1 MADLFSP
8 PMISVT
14 TIALLL
20 MLFHLAFILSSSIPV
35 VPRSRQN
42 ADCVISV
49 EGPTSRTLLQTDG
62 YVDDQLLLAVC
73 AAPDTAI
80 VEPFSTIIPT
90 SSSSEVLPSSNI
102 EMSTIFVPP
111 CVNATVLLVF
121 DAMVGKTQLSVEAQ
135 LKSVTTN
142 FSCSLT
148 IDYIIAGISIFETSS
163 VSPPST
169 ARASY
174 ELPFSSHSII
184 PSDNDPNTIYTLR
197 SGSHNAF
204 STTYRNATS
213 SQLYSYDVRI
223 QFPDGSSSSS
233 RSVPDVSSAL
243 SGIRPNMSV
252 DASSPILYNSDY
264 CVSIAVADVYN
275 ALASDNSTCGLAIS
289 AQDGGTPIFALRF
302 QKFKDGPIYSRLNW
316 PEFTS
321 NDEQLDT
328 EEFYNSFFVDVIG
341 DPPPLIEDIKIPRPL
356 YRAGGQVISIV
367 LDNVKPSD
375 TRTFSLGNTSFP
387 ELPGSFQRQQNGL
400 YQIQFQ
406 TSPGTGI
413 GINWRL
419 TIINQKGQTTSLIT
433 SDNISTVLSYSTEP
447 IKITG
452 VEPPW
457 GSDSQVITLTGYF
470 DGFDP
475 NTEGHDILI
484 GEKSLTELGGEVLS
498 VNLEAGKIEF
508 RVPNRDLL
516 GSAYNYPIQVV
527 VGTEISERG
536 FFEYIPEVMNVA
548 IKVFGGIYSKLTGQH
563 VLGAC
568 EYSKYVAI
576 LPPGVREPERYSW
589 SLITRIDGIVVNI
602 LERVSSETILDR
614 SSLHLRA
621 RVFGGRGGVFVL
633 SVACNIYGRDY
644 IADVTLRR
652 TGAPVI
658 GVNLPELPSRSL
670 AIPDIPQRVQAVVNL
685 PDDDCF
691 RVQRDVVYEWTY
703 NNITYI
709 FSQANLTD
717 IPKLEV
723 NDISITE
730 LDVYV
735 ARIGRELIIPQSKL
749 IYGNANITLLVYV
762 YGSEFVSGNATTLL
776 RVKPAELFP
785 VIGNG
790 ASRVELMI
798 SDNLFMTGM
807 RSKNPD
813 EAYRTGQNIDRFMWK
828 CSLTDVDGYGRE
840 CPSDF
845 APSTSSVSFNVSSS
859 SLRKA
864 QQQFSPN
871 SSVNLLL
878 LYTLT
883 VSVGFPVL
891 SAFSSIV
898 EVDVINDESSSRFAT
913 LENLSVKNGR
923 GTLVDRNRIRF
934 YEDLV
939 VEPIGFNV
947 TWIFSVFASTLETNL
962 VDLTA
967 NYIMGERYYDPTRNE
982 SQALPLGIKAGTL
995 RPSRTYKIR
1004 ITVESEPKTIGTNL
1018 KPSVVIFTV
1027 RTVDAPKLLLPR
1039 LGIVKGDFTTLF
1051 SASARVSVDSNSPY
1065 AFFFFL
1071 ISEDGDE
1078 ICLDGCSGL
1087 PIVQFRI
1094 LEVGSYQVLVR
1105 LRDLQGKPVLDEG
1118 LFDDNITVTSN
1129 LFDNTSSIGENGA
1142 FHFTS
1147 YSALLR
1153 TASMYGDHGT
1163 VQTASSSLARR
1174 ARLEPLNDDPIVRQA
1189 FHSVISEALNH
1200 MRGIVFNSVPN
1211 VFAARSYIQTAN
1223 MFSKIS
1229 PQKVPSSLLFPKLI
1243 SIVDAAI
1250 LQVPATEALDIE
1262 IDVLTFY
1269 NLSLIHLIKPFNVF
1283 DMENINASRNMA
1295 VLSTKILEQRIRTAG
1310 LKSISQIELEGSE
1323 NTEETDPAS
1332 LLIAYYEALQKHL
1345 SVVLA
1350 RDALCGSLKSV
1361 NTAVRNGSWF
1371 FFEPIRNVNISE
1383 RSNWVRRKTNLTD
1396 ETYNNSGANEF
1407 LELVNG
1413 GFMDSFDDFQPVP
1426 IPLPTTFSLYIMCN
1440 GSWLG
1445 TQSVYTHTSSVSR
1458 CDLIEENE
1466 ENEENEESND
1476 IAIQTPENDA
1486 YFSHDVEATSEPV
1499 KLTTISNSGGI
1510 ENQVKRL
1517 FVLVETMDYGWV
1529 TGLVEDNW
1537 RTSSYHLITTN
1548 ITNIVQGSLQ
1558 AVEPKESI
1566 CYSLNTTMQRIGAT
1580 ENRGC
1585 TSAKTFSESKLDMDK
1600 DAASSDWMLSRR
1612 FFVAKTKL
1620 SQDNSSTILIK
1631 SHQAAVMGVVFV
1643 NCPEDTDLPRVALPE
1658 IADQIPYMFIGA
1670 TVTVSSLVTVTWTA
1684 ASANYATLTGAG
1696 LSA

>member
-1 MADLFSP
+1 
-8 PMISVT
+8 MISVI
-14 TIALLL
+14 TIAPLL
-20 MLFHLAFILSSSIPV
+20 MLFHLAFISSSSIPL
-35 VPRSRQN
+35 VPRSRQIT
-42 ADCVISV
+42 DCVVSV

-62 YVDDQLLLAVC
+62 YVDDQLLFAVC
-73 AAPDTAI
+73 ADPDTTI

-90 SSSSEVLPSSNI
+90 SSSSEVLSTSNI
-102 EMSTIFVPP
+102 EMSTIIVPP
-111 CVNATVLLVF
+111 CVNATALLVF
-121 DAMVGKTQLSVEAQ
+121 DAMVGKMQLSVEAQ
-135 LKSVTTN
+135 LQSVTTN

-148 IDYIIAGISIFETSS
+148 IDYLIAGISIFETSFVALS
-163 VSPPST
+163 ST
-169 ARASY
+169 TKASS

-184 PSDNDPNTIYTLR
+184 PSDNDSNTIYTLR

-204 STTYRNATS
+204 STIYRNATS
-213 SQLYSYDVRI
+213 SPLYSYDVRI

-233 RSVPDVSSAL
+233 RSVLDVASAL
-243 SGIRPNMSV
+243 SGIQPNMSV
-252 DASSPILYNSDY
+252 DASSPILYNADY
-264 CVSIAVADVYN
+264 CTSIAVADVYI
-275 ALASDNSTCGLAIS
+275 ALASDNATCGLAIS
-289 AQDGGTPIFALRF
+289 AQDGGSPIFALRF

-316 PEFTS
+316 PEFTN
-321 NDEQLDT
+321 NDEQLNT

-341 DPPPLIEDIKIPRPL
+341 DPPPLIENITVPRVL
-356 YRAGGQVISIV
+356 YRAGGQVISV
-367 LDNVKPSD
+367 VVDNVKPSD
-375 TRTFSLGNTSFP
+375 TRTFSLGNISFP
-387 ELPGSFQRQQNGL
+387 EVPGSFQRQQNGL
-400 YQIQFQ
+400 YQMQFQ
-406 TSPGTGI
+406 TWAGNGTDISWLLG
-413 GINWRL
+413 
-419 TIINQKGQTTSLIT
+419 INQKGQTTSPIT
-433 SDNISTVLSYSTEP
+433 SDNISTVLSYSTDP
-447 IKITG
+447 INITD
-452 VEPPW
+452 VQPPW
-457 GSDSQVITLTGYF
+457 GNNSQVISLSGYF

-475 NTEGHDILI
+475 NTEGHDLFI
-484 GEKSLTELGGEVLS
+484 GEKSLTELGGGVLL

-527 VGTEISERG
+527 LGNEKSKMG

-548 IKVFGGIYSKLTGQH
+548 IKVFGGTYSKLTGQH

-568 EYSKYVAI
+568 EYSKYVAV

-602 LERVSSETILDR
+602 LERVTSENILDR
-614 SSLHLRA
+614 SSLQLRA

-633 SVACNIYGRDY
+633 SVVCNIYGRDY

-652 TGAPVI
+652 TGTPVI
-658 GVNLPELPSRSL
+658 GVSLPELPSRSL

-703 NNITYI
+703 NNVTYI

-723 NDISITE
+723 NEISITE

-749 IYGNANITLLVYV
+749 IYGNANITLLVYI

-785 VIGNG
+785 VIGYG
-790 ASRVELMI
+790 ANRVEHMI

-807 RSKNPD
+807 HSKNPD
-813 EAYRTGQNIDRFMWK
+813 EAYRTGENIDRFMWN
-828 CSLTDVDGYGRE
+828 CSLTDVDGYERQ

-845 APSTSSVSFNVSSS
+845 APSTSSMSFNVSSS
-859 SLRKA
+859 SLQKA
-864 QQQFSPN
+864 QQQFFPN
-871 SSVNLLL
+871 SSVNLLF

-883 VSVGFPVL
+883 VSVGFPIL
-891 SAFSSIV
+891 SSFSTIV
-898 EVDVINDESSSRFAT
+898 EVDVINDESSSRLAT

-939 VEPIGFNV
+939 IEPSGFNV

-967 NYIMGERYYDPTRNE
+967 NFIMGERYYDPNRNE

-995 RPSRTYKIR
+995 RPSRTYTIR
-1004 ITVESEPKTIGTNL
+1004 ITVESESKTIDGTNL
-1018 KPSVVIFTV
+1018 TPSVVIFIV
-1027 RTVDAPKLLLPR
+1027 RTLDAPKLLLPR

-1051 SASARVSVDSNSPY
+1051 SVSARVSVDSSSAY
-1065 AFFFFL
+1065 SFFFFL
-1071 ISEDGDE
+1071 ISNDGDE

-1087 PIVQFRI
+1087 SIVQFRV
-1094 LEVGSYQVLVR
+1094 LEAGSYQVLVR

-1118 LFDDNITVTSN
+1118 LFDDNITVTSTV
-1129 LFDNTSSIGENGA
+1129 FDNTSPLGDNDVL
-1142 FHFTS
+1142 HFRS
-1147 YSALLR
+1147 YSTLLQ
-1153 TASMYGDHGT
+1153 TATMYGDHGT
-1163 VQTASSSLARR
+1163 VQTASSYLAIR
-1174 ARLEPLNDDPIVRQA
+1174 ARLKPLNDDPSVRQA
-1189 FHSVISEALNH
+1189 FYTVISEALNH

-1211 VFAARSYIQTAN
+1211 VFTARSYIQTAN

-1229 PQKVPSSLLFPKLI
+1229 PQKVPSRLLFPKLI

-1250 LQVPATEALDIE
+1250 LQVPVTEALDVE

-1269 NLSLIHLIKPFNVF
+1269 NLSLIHLIKPFNAF
-1283 DMENINASRNMA
+1283 YMENINASRHLA
-1295 VLSTKILEQRIRTAG
+1295 VSSTKTLEQRIRTASFS
-1310 LKSISQIELEGSE
+1310 KSISQIEMEDSE
-1323 NTEETDPAS
+1323 NNEKTDPAS
-1332 LLIAYYEALQKHL
+1332 LLIAYYEYLQKHL

-1361 NTAVRNGSWF
+1361 NTAVQNGRWF
-1371 FFEPIRNVNISE
+1371 FFEPIRNLNISE
-1383 RSNWVRRKTNLTD
+1383 RSNWIRRNRNLTD
-1396 ETYNNSGANEF
+1396 DTYNNSGGNGF

-1445 TQSVYTHTSSVSR
+1445 SQSVHTHRSSVSR

-1466 ENEENEESND
+1466 ENDESND
-1476 IAIQTPENDA
+1476 IALQTPENDA
-1486 YFSHDVEATSEPV
+1486 YSAQDVEATGEPV
-1499 KLTTISNSGGI
+1499 KVTTIANSGGI
-1510 ENQVKRL
+1510 EVLENQGKSL
-1517 FVLVETMDYGWV
+1517 FILVETMDYGWV
-1529 TGLVEDNW
+1529 TGLVEDDL

-1548 ITNIVQGSLQ
+1548 VTNIVQGSPQ
-1558 AVEPKESI
+1558 AVETAKSV

-1585 TSAKTFSESKLDMDK
+1585 TSARTFSESKLGLDK
-1600 DAASSDWMLSRR
+1600 DIALSDWTLSRH
-1612 FFVAKTKL
+1612 FFAAKTKL

-1631 SHQAAVMGVVFV
+1631 SHQAAVMGVVFA
-1643 NCPEDTDLPRVALPE
+1643 NCPEDIDLPRVALPE
-1658 IADQIPYMFIGA
+1658 TADQIPYMFIGA
-1670 TVTVSSLVTVTWTA
+1670 TIIVSSLVTVSWTA